1 MKIKKMVAT
10 LGVAASLLLTSLGSL
25 AVSAEEL
32 PESAATE
39 STEGTETTEDPTV
52 TGCEGKYVNIALVVD
67 TTGSM
72 GYDIQVVKRNLT
84 AFVQEIAESGAIP
97 RVALIEYRDYLADG
111 EDSTV
116 VHTTPAFSV
125 WYDDVAEIVAEID
138 TLEADGGADAPES
151 LLDALG
157 YVCNDDTMTFNASAA
172 KFAIVLTDIGYD
184 YENRWG
190 YTSLEDSANAL
201 KEKGIQTTVVTHLSD
216 FDYSDDDESGGPLR
230 EEQTLAQCYEP
241 LTTITGG
248 TQIDMTEDFA
258 TALSAYAKTII
269 AATAETVVDESVVNV
284 KGIELEGVEIGGDVD
299 NVVGGVYKIHATITP
314 EDATN
319 KGIIWSSMDTTI
331 ATINSELTTDTDCY
345 ITALKEGTV
354 TIVAKSADGGYTA
367 YFKLTVTDGVVD
379 DTGKAVCSIEK
390 VAEVISGTEATKVS
404 VIRDA
409 KTGTTVDETVL
420 AEIFSTLSETESKS
434 VEFSFADGTGKEK
447 FSWTFDSEDIT
458 DASKSITDFAVDPAG
473 SAPEVTAALE
483 SLAKDYELDVEDSY
497 TQIHFNHHGE
507 LPGKATVKVDITGTT
522 LASVESGTKLFLYYY
537 DPITGEIKDQVEA
550 TIEDGYAIFPIEH
563 CSDYILVTK
572 ELKKAEDEVK
582 PQDPA
587 PQTPAPTSPTP
598 TAPEAPKTATAP
610 TSPKTGDATN
620 ALPFVVALICG
631 CAAMGVVFVRRRTV
645 R

>member
-284 KGIELEGVEIGGDVD
+284 SGITLTGVETGADVKHG
-299 NVVGGVYKIHATITP
+299 VGGTYKIHADVTP
-314 EDATN
+314 AEATN
-319 KGIIWSSMDTTI
+319 KSIIWESLNKDI
-331 ATINSELTTDTDCY
+331 AVINAEATTDTDCY
-345 ITALKEGTV
+345 INALAEGTA

-367 YFKLTVTDGVVD
+367 YFSLTVTDGEVD
-379 DTGKAVCSIEK
+379 ATTGEAIASITK
-390 VAEVISGTEATKVS
+390 VADVISGTEATKVT
-404 VIRDA
+404 VIRDE

-420 AEIFSTLSETESKS
+420 KGIFSALDVAEGKK
-434 VEFSFADGTGKEK
+434 VEFSFADGTGKES
-447 FSWTFDSEDIT
+447 FSWTFDGADIT
-458 DASKSITDFAVDPAG
+458 DASKSITDFAVDPAA
-473 SAPEVTAALE
+473 SVPEVTSALD
-483 SLAKDYELDVEDSY
+483 SLAKDYGLDLTNSY
-497 TQIHFNHHGE
+497 TEIHFNHHGE
-507 LPGKATVKVDITGTT
+507 LPGKATVKVDITGTS
-522 LASVESGTKLFLYYY
+522 LATVESGTKVFLYYY
-537 DPITGEIKDQVEA
+537 DPVTKEIKDQVEA
-550 TIEDGYAIFPIEH
+550 TIDGGYAIFPITH

-572 ELKKAEDEVK
+572 ELKKAEVK
-582 PQDPA
+582 PQN
-587 PQTPAPTSPTP
+587 PAPTAPTP

-620 ALPFVVALICG
+620 ALPFVVALLCG
-631 CAAMGVVFVRRRTV
+631 CAAMWVVVVRRTV